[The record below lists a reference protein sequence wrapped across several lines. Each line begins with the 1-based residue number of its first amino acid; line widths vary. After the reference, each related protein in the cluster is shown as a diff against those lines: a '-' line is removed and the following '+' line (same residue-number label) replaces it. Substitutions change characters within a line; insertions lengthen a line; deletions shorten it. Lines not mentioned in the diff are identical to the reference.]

1 MTVAVPLVVVETD
14 ASQSRGEVGG
24 RLEGGQEVV
33 VQLEPVEAS
42 QGGEGG
48 GGHFRYLALGEVEAL
63 EVLTITRLL
72 LEVISVRSHL
82 QVVESI
88 LLHSSD
94 WVPLQGESHQVSAV
108 LQSFLQWGYCK
119 TFFRLNR
126 NCRITFGMTWIRL

>member
-33 VQLEPVEAS
+33 VQLEPVEAR

-63 EVLTITRLL
+63 EVLTNTRISLAPERSSQTAL
-72 LEVISVRSHL
+72 TLRLWKVSCSTRRIGFPFKERVIRY
-82 QVVESI
+82 
-88 LLHSSD
+88 
-94 WVPLQGESHQVSAV
+94 
-108 LQSFLQWGYCK
+108 LQSFRASCSGDIAK
-119 TFFRLNR
+119 PSS
-126 NCRITFGMTWIRL
+126 G